1 MPSKSPA
8 QAKLMAAAAHTPG
21 GYGGVSQK
29 TGQDFNSADKGG
41 SMLHDAMM
49 NRKRVA
55 QMKKNMGPPDESTES
70 NREKAREK
78 RLGIP

>member
-1 MPSKSPA
+1 MPSKTPA
-8 QAKLMAAAAHTPG
+8 QARLMAAAAHTPG

-29 TGQDFNSADKGG
+29 VGRDFNSADKGS
-41 SMLHDAMM
+41 SMLHDAMK
-49 NRKRVA
+49 NRARVHKMGKH
-55 QMKKNMGPPDESTES
+55 QGPPDEATES